1 MPAAAGQIELFARE
15 RTADAFADARA
26 AQERILA
33 IMRTVLADMLQWEG
47 FQEAITLLRDIQKLQ
62 SEISRETDQRI
73 ESELFG
79 PKP

>member
-1 MPAAAGQIELFARE
+1 
-15 RTADAFADARA
+15 
-26 AQERILA
+26 
-33 IMRTVLADMLQWEG
+33 MRTVLADMLQWEG